1 MSKDLNAYKVL
12 VLGVDER
19 AALAVIRSLGRRDIT
34 VHQGSDFAGSV
45 CQYSKYNS
53 KVIEFPKAAQDPD
66 AWVERLIE
74 ILSTEQYDLVIP
86 TADNYLVPMARNR
99 AKLEPLA
106 KLAIPEDRGFEY
118 TYDKGKTFE
127 LAESL
132 GVPCPR
138 SVEISST
145 ENLDEVLKEFTF
157 PIIVKPVSSKV
168 WQKSQRFQ
176 MDVSLVKDREAL
188 EAKLNRQLSICP
200 ALLQTFHTGV
210 GVGQYF
216 LMQEGRMIAGFQHQ
230 RVHEP
235 LKGGGSSYRK
245 SRKLDEELKVHS
257 LNMLSE
263 LKWTGVAMVEYKQD
277 LKTGATILI
286 EINGRFWGS
295 LPLALQAG
303 VDFPYY
309 LFEMLVNKKLPDN
322 FVEGKGVPY
331 KENVYCRN
339 FAKDFDWLKEN
350 IRADKSDPYSLTVPM
365 PTVLAEARH
374 WFMGRDHF
382 DTLQLDDMKPG
393 IKHVSRYIK
402 GNFQG
407 AGEKLHK
414 LALKFKYGKNLPVIW
429 MRKRKLKQ
437 LLHKNADVNFICKG
451 NICRSPFAEFYL
463 KKRFEENGM
472 NSIRITSVGTL
483 QKQNRQSPEF
493 AIEAAASFDVDMRSH
508 RSKIITQNDID
519 SYGLLFVMD
528 TELYDKVL
536 EEFPNAKEKLFFLG
550 EMADGYPKVIDIID
564 PYGSKVG
571 NFKRI
576 YKQIITSVDDLIG
589 TMKQLGIGK

>member
-1 MSKDLNAYKVL
+1 
-12 VLGVDER
+12 
-19 AALAVIRSLGRRDIT
+19 
-34 VHQGSDFAGSV
+34 
-45 CQYSKYNS
+45 
-53 KVIEFPKAAQDPD
+53 
-66 AWVERLIE
+66 
-74 ILSTEQYDLVIP
+74 
-86 TADNYLVPMARNR
+86 
-99 AKLEPLA
+99 
-106 KLAIPEDRGFEY
+106 
-118 TYDKGKTFE
+118 
-127 LAESL
+127 
-132 GVPCPR
+132 
-138 SVEISST
+138 
-145 ENLDEVLKEFTF
+145 
-157 PIIVKPVSSKV
+157 
-168 WQKSQRFQ
+168 
-176 MDVSLVKDREAL
+176 DREAL
-188 EAKLNRQLSICP
+188 EAKLNRQLTVCP
-200 ALLQTFHTGV
+200 VLLQTFHSGV

-245 SRKLDEELKVHS
+245 SRKLDEEFKVHS
-257 LNMLSE
+257 LNMLSD

-277 LKTGATILI
+277 LKTGDTVLI

-303 VDFPYY
+303 VDFPFL
-309 LFEMLVNKKLPDN
+309 LFQMLVEDKLPEN
-322 FVEGKGVPY
+322 FEEGKGVPY

-365 PTVLAEARH
+365 STVIAEARH

-393 IKHVSRYIK
+393 IKHVGRYIK

-407 AGEKLHK
+407 AGEKLHTFF
-414 LALKFKYGKNLPVIW
+414 LKFKYGKNLPVMW
-429 MRKRKLKQ
+429 MRQRKLKK
-437 LLHKNADVNFICKG
+437 LLQENANVNFICKG

-483 QKQNRQSPEF
+483 QKENRQSPEF
-493 AIEAAASFDVDMRSH
+493 AIEAADSFGVDMREH
-508 RSKIITQNDID
+508 RSKIITEDDIR

-528 TELYDKVL
+528 TELYDRVL
-536 EEFPNAKEKLFFLG
+536 ERFPAAKDKLFFLG
-550 EMADGYPKVIDIID
+550 EMESGYPKTVEIID

-571 NFKRI
+571 NFKKI
-576 YKQIITSVDDLIG
+576 YKQIIRSVDDLVD
-589 TMKQLGIGK
+589 TMKQMGIGLKGQ